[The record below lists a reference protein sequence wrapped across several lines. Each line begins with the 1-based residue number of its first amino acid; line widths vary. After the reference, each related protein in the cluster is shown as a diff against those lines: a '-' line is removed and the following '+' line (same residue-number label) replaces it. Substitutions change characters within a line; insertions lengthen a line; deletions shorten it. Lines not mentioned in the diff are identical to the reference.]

1 MPFCFSELGASNE
14 KWLLPASIKDLS
26 EETVSPL
33 AFSLVVGEGEIVKK
47 GSLTDLR
54 LEMPSGVAHPLE
66 KAFE

>member
-1 MPFCFSELGASNE
+1 M
-14 KWLLPASIKDLS
+14 KDLS

-33 AFSLVVGEGEIVKK
+33 AFSLVVGEGKIVKK

-54 LEMPSGVAHPLE
+54 LEMPPGVSHPLE